1 MVFFIS
7 DTSVILL
14 DGPNPSGWDGM
25 RKQFVCLAVIC
36 VIAVAA
42 FVSISIYRE
51 DVRSDLVPLNDSL
64 DGGLFGKVGAT
75 IDGEPYEIAELYSQI
90 SPVYSDG
97 DRTYCELLMI
107 VTSNAEGRPSFTLY
121 YSYFS
126 DSDSL
131 VPEDAQALA
140 DEGSYRVFEYTDDLS
155 GDIIRFYVSDERIRT
170 VDVVG
175 SSVLKVGDGFKPLDY
190 DMSVDYGGTVTSVNR
205 VMEMDPTPTKV
216 YRIEGHENG
225 ERLEGTITVRSI
237 SSKIFHGQIN
247 EYAEVSIGIEGTEL
261 PGFITKFYSSL
272 GEDGSFYNSN
282 ASRDIYRDGV
292 YVESD
297 SSVTVEVDDGWEVVM
312 EGVVTYY
319 QLDED
324 LGIVSER
331 TIEFGYEV
339 I

>member
-1 MVFFIS
+1 
-7 DTSVILL
+7 
-14 DGPNPSGWDGM
+14 M

-51 DVRSDLVPLNDSL
+51 DVRSDLVPLNDSQ

-90 SPVYSDG
+90 RPVYNDG
-97 DRTYCELLMI
+97 DRSYCELMMI
-107 VTSNAEGRPSFTLY
+107 VTSNAEGRPSFSLH

-126 DSDSL
+126 DSKSL

-140 DEGSYRVFEYTDDLS
+140 DEGSYRVFEYTDGS
-155 GDIIRFYVSDERIRT
+155 RGDIIRFYVSDDRIQT

-175 SSVLKVGDGFKPLDY
+175 STVVKVGDGFKHLDY
-190 DMSVDYGGTVTSVNR
+190 DMSVDYDGSVTSINR

-216 YRIEGHENG
+216 YRIQGHENG
-225 ERLEGTITVRSI
+225 ERLEGTITVRSV
-237 SSKIFHGQIN
+237 SSTIFHGNIY
-247 EYAEVSIGIEGTEL
+247 EYAEVSIEIEGSEL
-261 PGFITKFYSSL
+261 PGFIMTFYSSL
-272 GEDGSFYNSN
+272 GEDGSFYNSD
-282 ASRDIYRDGV
+282 ASRDTYLDGV

-297 SSVTVEVDDGWEVVM
+297 STVTVDVDDGWEVVM

-319 QLDED
+319 QLDDD

>member
-7 DTSVILL
+7 ETSVFLH

-42 FVSISIYRE
+42 FVSISFYRE

-75 IDGEPYEIAELYSQI
+75 IGGEPYEIAELYSQI

-97 DRTYCELLMI
+97 DRSYCELMMI
-107 VTSNAEGRPSFTLY
+107 VTSNAEGRPSFSLH

-126 DSDSL
+126 DSKSL

-140 DEGSYRVFEYTDDLS
+140 DEGSYRVFEYTDGS
-155 GDIIRFYVSDERIRT
+155 RGDIIRFYVSDDRIQT

-175 SSVLKVGDGFKPLDY
+175 STVVKVGDGFKHLDY
-190 DMSVDYGGTVTSVNR
+190 DMSVDYDGSVTSINR

-216 YRIEGHENG
+216 YRI
-225 ERLEGTITVRSI
+225 IT
-237 SSKIFHGQIN
+237 
-247 EYAEVSIGIEGTEL
+247 T
-261 PGFITKFYSSL
+261 FYSSL
-272 GEDGSFYNSN
+272 GEDGSFYNSD
-282 ASRDIYRDGV
+282 ASRDTYMDGV

-297 SSVTVEVDDGWEVVM
+297 STVTVDVDDGWEVVM

-319 QLDED
+319 QLDDD